1 MNPQL
6 MKLIALLRKKL
17 GGGMIVDADLKA
29 YVEQIEALDQA
40 DLRNPEEWPWKD
52 QMDGYIKASRLL
64 LGHFPLVTPVATA
77 VVLNEK
83 MRILL
88 ERRSDNGKWSIPSGH
103 IEPGESVRV
112 ATVRELQEET
122 GLIANPENLHLLD
135 EFSGTQHIYANGDV
149 IYSTKLVYVV
159 RRCGGTLQHNHESL
173 ELRRFPLDEI
183 PENVSGS
190 TKKIVQAILDR
201 YDEVSEWE

>member
-17 GGGMIVDADLKA
+17 GSGMIVDADLKA

-52 QMDGYIKASRLL
+52 EMDGYIKAVRLL
-64 LGHFPLVTPVATA
+64 LWHFPLVTSVVATA
-77 VVLNEK
+77 VLDEE
-83 MRILL
+83 MHILL
-88 ERRSDNGKWSIPSGH
+88 EHRSDDDRWSLPGGW
-103 IEPGESVRV
+103 IEPGEAARV
-112 ATVRELQEET
+112 AAVRELQEES